1 MPSRLNR
8 RSPRRQT
15 ESRAFRRIRGW
26 NPSISATRRRHRC
39 PLRTVWGVSAAA
51 VEGHARENMIED
63 VLTKEYDMETAVYCV
78 VSFIW
83 VRR

>member
-1 MPSRLNR
+1 M
-8 RSPRRQT
+8 
-15 ESRAFRRIRGW
+15 
-26 NPSISATRRRHRC
+26 
-39 PLRTVWGVSAAA
+39 RTVWGVSAAA
-51 VEGHARENMIED
+51 VEGHTRENMVEG